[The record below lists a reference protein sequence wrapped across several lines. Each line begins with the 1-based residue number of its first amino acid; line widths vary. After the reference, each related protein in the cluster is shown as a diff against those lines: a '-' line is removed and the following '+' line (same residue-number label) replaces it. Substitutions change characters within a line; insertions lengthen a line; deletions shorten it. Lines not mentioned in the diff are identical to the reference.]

1 MRSLLL
7 LSSILGLS
15 IAATTTAN
23 ASGYGIKVNSTI
35 LQGRANAGSGV
46 TSDIFA
52 MYNNPAILSQLSSK
66 YEAAINGT
74 SLLPHVKYNDLLNGN
89 TSTSNVAQSRFTG
102 GAAFAAKLHPCVTV
116 GLSVTTPFGLAFSY
130 PNTATSPVRN
140 HVVQSDMKAVAISP
154 TIAFKVNPM
163 LTLGVGVDAQWTEVK
178 FSSYPLG
185 FAGLSDILGTS
196 KGDAWVAR
204 GTFGVLVEPTKDL
217 RLGVSVKT
225 RATTKLKGDF
235 TVSRTAV
242 IPPQVNLV
250 SGRATA
256 DLPLPTTISFSAS
269 YNVTPK
275 WTVYGDFIRTNWSA
289 VNAIVLNTPAG
300 SPTLVGGWK
309 DSNFFSIGTDYKI
322 ADRWTVRG
330 GLGFDKTPTTT
341 ENQDGVP
348 SRIPGIPDNNK
359 IWLAIGGSY
368 EVKCVKFSLSYGHE
382 FFKNA
387 SIQQDEVVAGPALV
401 QKQLN
406 GQVKE
411 HVDLISLQIN
421 YKF

>member
-1 MRSLLL
+1 
-7 LSSILGLS
+7 
-15 IAATTTAN
+15 
-23 ASGYGIKVNSTI
+23 
-35 LQGRANAGSGV
+35 
-46 TSDIFA
+46 
-52 MYNNPAILSQLSSK
+52 
-66 YEAAINGT
+66 
-74 SLLPHVKYNDLLNGN
+74 LPHVKYNDLLNGN

-102 GAAFAAKLHPCVTV
+102 GGAFAAKIHPCVTV

-130 PNTATSPVRN
+130 PNTPTSPVRN
-140 HVVQSDMKAVAISP
+140 YVVQSDMKSVAISP

-178 FSSYPLG
+178 FSNYPTQFFPTT
-185 FAGLSDILGTS
+185 FATA
-196 KGDAWVAR
+196 KGNDWVAR
-204 GTFGVLVEPTKDL
+204 GTFGVLIEPTKDL

-225 RATTKLKGDF
+225 RATSKLKGDF
-235 TVSRTAV
+235 TVLN
-242 IPPQVNLV
+242 PQPAANLI
-250 SGRATA
+250 SGKASA

-289 VNAIVLNTPAG
+289 VNNITLNTPAG

-309 DSNFFSIGTDYKI
+309 DSNFFSIGTDYKL

-341 ENQDGVP
+341 ENQNGLP

-387 SIQQDEVVAGPALV
+387 SIQQDAVPARGRPA
-401 QKQLN
+401 LN

>member
-7 LSSILGLS
+7 LSSMLSLS

-35 LQGRANAGSGV
+35 LQGRANAGSNV

-74 SLLPHVKYNDLLNGN
+74 SLLPHVKYNDLLNAN

-102 GAAFAAKLHPCVTV
+102 GGAFAAKIHPCITV

-130 PNTATSPVRN
+130 PNTPTSPVRN
-140 HVVQSDMKAVAISP
+140 YVVESDMKAVAISP

-163 LTLGVGVDAQWTEVK
+163 LTLGVGIDAQWTEVK
-178 FSSYPLG
+178 FSNYPVEALPTT
-185 FAGLSDILGTS
+185 FATA
-196 KGDAWVAR
+196 KGNDWVAR

-217 RLGVSVKT
+217 RLGVSIKT
-225 RATTKLKGDF
+225 RATSKLKGDF
-235 TVSRTAV
+235 TVVNPQV
-242 IPPQVNLV
+242 IPAQNINLV
-250 SGRATA
+250 SGKASA

-289 VNAIVLNTPAG
+289 VNDIALRTPAG
-300 SPTLVGGWK
+300 SRTLVGGWK
-309 DSNFFSIGTDYKI
+309 DSNFFSIGTDYKL

-341 ENQDGVP
+341 ENQNGLP
-348 SRIPGIPDNNK
+348 SRIPGIPDSNK

-387 SIQQDEVVAGPALV
+387 RIEQQGVVAGPAV
-401 QKQLN
+401 IQKQLN
-406 GQVKE
+406 GQIKE
-411 HVDLISLQIN
+411 HVDLISLQVN

>member
-7 LSSILGLS
+7 LSSILSLS

-46 TSDIFA
+46 DSDIFA
-52 MYNNPAILSQLSSK
+52 MYNNPAILSQLGSK

-74 SLLPHVKYNDLLNGN
+74 SILPHVKYNDFLNNN

-140 HVVQSDMKAVAISP
+140 YVVQSDMKAVAISP

-178 FSSYPLG
+178 FSSYPTQA
-185 FAGLSDILGTS
+185 FPTMLGTA
-196 KGDAWVAR
+196 KGNAWVAR

-225 RATTKLKGDF
+225 RATSKLKGDF
-235 TVSRTAV
+235 TATN
-242 IPPQVNLV
+242 PQPVPAF
-250 SGRATA
+250 SGKASA

-289 VNAIVLNTPAG
+289 VNAVVLRNPIRDR
-300 SPTLVGGWK
+300 TLVGDWK
-309 DSNFFSIGTDYKI
+309 DSNFFSIGTDYKL
-322 ADRWTVRG
+322 AEQWTVRG

-341 ENQDGVP
+341 TIETPDSPP
-348 SRIPGIPDNNK
+348 SRIPGIPDSNK

-387 SIQQDEVVAGPALV
+387 RIEQNAVPALGRPA
-401 QKQLN
+401 LS